1 VNWYDWFLLILAV
14 IFVIEG
20 VTKGLTR
27 VVIGLGA
34 TLLGLF
40 LAAWFYPT
48 AAELVLPYVSH
59 PSLAKFLGFLLVF
72 VLVQLLGAL
81 VAWALTKLWKVTLLT
96 WLDRLLGGC
105 FGLFKAA
112 LIGVVLTMV
121 LMAFPRVPVPL
132 SIGNSRLAPYLIE
145 ASHVLT
151 ALVPREMKQ
160 GFGATYEQV
169 KKFWL
174 EHSPGGQKL
183 QPTRDSA

>member
-1 VNWYDWFLLILAV
+1 MNWYDWFLLILAV

-151 ALVPREMKQ
+151 AA
-160 GFGATYEQV
+160 G
-169 KKFWL
+169 
-174 EHSPGGQKL
+174 SPGNEAGLRRHLRTGEEVLDGTLPRRQKL